1 MNNRKPP
8 TEEEVRGYADSCSN
22 WGRWGADDQ
31 LGTLNLVT
39 DEKRRQAAELVK
51 DGTSVSCAWTI
62 SKDLPGE
69 TMSQVL
75 HYMTETGEAGPDA
88 EESGDFI
95 GVAYHGNSIT
105 HVDALCHIFTE
116 GRMYNGFPANLVK
129 SGTGAEVES
138 IELLAQGVVTRGVL
152 LDIPRLTGDE
162 VADGPR
168 TNLPRGTGRGREG
181 PGCEG
186 GIRGRAANPHGAF
199 GAVLFR
205 GTFGVG

>member
-1 MNNRKPP
+1 MNNRKLP
-8 TEEEVRGYADSCSN
+8 TEEEVLGYAESCSN

-39 DEKRRQAAELVK
+39 DEKRRQAAGLVK

-95 GVAYHGNSIT
+95 GVWPTTATPS
-105 HVDALCHIFTE
+105 
-116 GRMYNGFPANLVK
+116 RMSTLSAT
-129 SGTGAEVES
+129 S
-138 IELLAQGVVTRGVL
+138 
-152 LDIPRLTGDE
+152 
-162 VADGPR
+162 
-168 TNLPRGTGRGREG
+168 LPR
-181 PGCEG
+181 
-186 GIRGRAANPHGAF
+186 
-199 GAVLFR
+199 AVCTTDSR
-205 GTFGVG
+205 PT

>member
-8 TEEEVRGYADSCSN
+8 TEEEVLGYAESCSN

-51 DGTSVSCAWTI
+51 DGTSVSCSWTI

-95 GVAYHGNSIT
+95 GCG
-105 HVDALCHIFTE
+105 
-116 GRMYNGFPANLVK
+116 
-129 SGTGAEVES
+129 
-138 IELLAQGVVTRGVL
+138 
-152 LDIPRLTGDE
+152 
-162 VADGPR
+162 
-168 TNLPRGTGRGREG
+168 LPR
-181 PGCEG
+181 
-186 GIRGRAANPHGAF
+186 
-199 GAVLFR
+199 
-205 GTFGVG
+205 